1 MFPMSVRCCDT
12 ASLIEGANMPRY
24 LLHML
29 IGIFFGLSS
38 CAAGG
43 APSRNV
49 LYDYADAKTP
59 DRKLKQEEVQGVASW
74 YGDRFHGR
82 RTANGESFDM
92 HKLTAAHKTFPFNT
106 IVRVVRE
113 DTRQNVIVRINDRGP
128 FSKGRV
134 IDLSKAA
141 AEEIELI
148 HTGTAAVEIE
158 VLQWGDGKTYPR

>member
-1 MFPMSVRCCDT
+1 
-12 ASLIEGANMPRY
+12 MPRY
-24 LLHML
+24 LLQL
-29 IGIFFGLSS
+29 LVGIFFVLSS

-43 APSRNV
+43 APQRNV
-49 LYDYADAKTP
+49 LYDYAGASSP
-59 DRKLKQEEVQGVASW
+59 DRALKQEEIQGVASW
-74 YGDRFHGR
+74 YGDRFHGK

-148 HTGTAAVEIE
+148 HTGTAGVEIE
-158 VLQWGDGKTYPR
+158 VLQWGDGKTYPRKK